1 MSKDNP
7 RQYRSGTVFQRKD
20 RMWIGRFE
28 AGVDR
33 DGNRLFEAQEA
44 AITKFADSLDEIV
57 MKQSVEDDAA

>member
-1 MSKDNP
+1 
-7 RQYRSGTVFQRKD
+7 
-20 RMWIGRFE
+20 MWIGCFE